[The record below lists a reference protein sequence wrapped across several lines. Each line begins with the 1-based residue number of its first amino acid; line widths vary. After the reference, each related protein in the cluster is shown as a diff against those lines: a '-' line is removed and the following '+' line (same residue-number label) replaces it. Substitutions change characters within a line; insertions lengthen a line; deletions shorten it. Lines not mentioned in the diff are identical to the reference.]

1 MKTQWQSTTE
11 RKLRRYGSP
20 DAGLYG
26 GTGWSR
32 TTVLGFSDR
41 RANRV
46 RHRPILSEHRAPLH
60 DRTHPQQ
67 ESLFQFLCLYLSISD
82 FLLQGTNLFCK
93 MLDLNQLPIVYQTI
107 ALPYELIS
115 LQKLIAVRAFIYNKQ
130 KRKENHYDSW
140 LRGVGLEPTIFGLWG
155 RWVTISLPRNGCS
168 RRIRTSYPGYE
179 PGVLPLDD
187 HCNI

>member
-11 RKLRRYGSP
+11 RKLRCYGSP

-26 GTGWSR
+26 GPGRDWTADTWI
-32 TTVLGFSDR
+32 FS
-41 RANRV
+41 
-46 RHRPILSEHRAPLH
+46 PL
-60 DRTHPQQ
+60 
-67 ESLFQFLCLYLSISD
+67 
-82 FLLQGTNLFCK
+82 LLPAELPAHIQGTNLFCK

-140 LRGVGLEPTIFGLWG
+140 LRGVGLEPTIFSLWG
-155 RWVTISLPRNGCS
+155 WWVTISLPRNGCS